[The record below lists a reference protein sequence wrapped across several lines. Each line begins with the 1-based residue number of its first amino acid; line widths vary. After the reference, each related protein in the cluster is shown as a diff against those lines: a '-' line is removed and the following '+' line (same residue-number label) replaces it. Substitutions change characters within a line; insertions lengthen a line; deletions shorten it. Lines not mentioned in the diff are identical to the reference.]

1 MNSKPVHKM
10 RKGLAKAVSDNCCTS
25 YSKWK
30 KQRFEYEVINT
41 YYLYYDLTIN

>member
-30 KQRFEYEVINT
+30 KQRFEYEVIK
-41 YYLYYDLTIN
+41 LVEILIN